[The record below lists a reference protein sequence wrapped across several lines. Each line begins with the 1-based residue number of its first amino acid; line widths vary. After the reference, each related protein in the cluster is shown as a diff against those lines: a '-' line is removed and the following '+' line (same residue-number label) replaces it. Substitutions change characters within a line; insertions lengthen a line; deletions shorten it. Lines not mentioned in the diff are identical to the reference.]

1 LSYFLYLFSSLNL
14 QAKVVGK
21 VGYGVSFS
29 GYDEYVPMVDKVV
42 DAEWKKQAS
51 IQRPSVSKGQQVYSS
66 VLLYHVYLPLICIC
80 PRPLLIMLLTM
91 L

>member
-1 LSYFLYLFSSLNL
+1 LNL

-66 VLLYHVYLPLICIC
+66 VLSIQRPSVSKGLMFICH
-80 PRPLLIMLLTM
+80 
-91 L
+91 